1 MYYDK
6 IISIGS
12 DCSVAGSLRN
22 LKYKDATYP
31 FDWCVS
37 KISFILDCFDSDFL
51 CYENIFNKISNLKES
66 GNGYIQYN
74 DKIFF
79 HHEVKYKNLNDKL
92 LLFYKNKYNKRIDRF
107 RKLLKSNK
115 KILLVRKT
123 LNNDEIY
130 EIIKLLDIIKN
141 KYKLSNISI
150 LCISDKI
157 SDLYSNNNLQIKN
170 ISSESFLTIKNN
182 IYIHKNQSLAYDNIY
197 NILKSYDSIK
207 YEQPK
212 YRDNDDP

>member
-107 RKLLKSNK
+107 RKFINRFVISCF
-115 KILLVRKT
+115 RKMLMSCSFPSFIVISYYVIQLPNT
-123 LNNDEIY
+123 
-130 EIIKLLDIIKN
+130 
-141 KYKLSNISI
+141 NI
-150 LCISDKI
+150 
-157 SDLYSNNNLQIKN
+157 
-170 ISSESFLTIKNN
+170 
-182 IYIHKNQSLAYDNIY
+182 
-197 NILKSYDSIK
+197 
-207 YEQPK
+207 
-212 YRDNDDP
+212 